1 MLRKLL
7 LSATCLSLVACSTA
21 TTNTADKVEE
31 KIPVKEAVYNY
42 SMVTAANPLAVDAG
56 AKVLKNGGN
65 AIDAAIAV
73 HSVLSLVEPQSSG
86 LGGGAF
92 MVVFEKDSGKL
103 TFLDGR
109 EKAPAN
115 VTEKLFYNDEGKVM
129 DYVSSWQSGRSVGVP
144 GQVALYEKAH
154 EMFGQAEWS
163 SLFEDAI
170 KLGED
175 GFVVSP
181 RLAGILA
188 NQRLR
193 MAINLDDYED
203 TAAYFY
209 PDGKPLAAGDL
220 RDNPDF
226 AATLKAVSEKGA
238 KAFYEGEI
246 AEAIIAGVKRG
257 AISGTMTLED
267 LANYEVSV
275 RSTLCGEA
283 LGYKI
288 CSAEPPSSGGVTQPA
303 ILGLYERLIE
313 DVAADDK
320 DGKLKA
326 FVDAQRL
333 AYADRDHYVADA
345 DFVTV
350 PAKELINP
358 KYLDARAKDRFA
370 PDAKPMPGDPGA
382 VLYGKPMID
391 MWGRDATDDKPGTT
405 HISIVDQWGN
415 AVSMTATVESPF
427 GSSRW
432 AKGFV
437 LNNELTDFSREAY
450 INGKLVANA
459 PAPNKRPRSSM
470 SPTVVFDKDGKLF
483 MVTGSPGGNSI
494 VAYTSK
500 TLVGVLDWGLSV
512 QEAVDYPNI
521 IARGEKVGVENTRG
535 ELGAS
540 VSKVLTDFGY
550 KVQEGQGEGSG
561 LHAIVVKGKD
571 LEGAADPRREGK
583 VVKVVEEKQV
593 RLQ

>member
-1 MLRKLL
+1 MMRKLL

-21 TTNTADKVEE
+21 TVEPP
-31 KIPVKEAVYNY
+31 PVNETAVYKH
-42 SMVTAANPLAVDAG
+42 SMVTAANPLAVQAG
-56 AKVLKNGGN
+56 AKVLENGGN
-65 AIDAAIAV
+65 AVDAAIAV

-92 MVVFEKDSGKL
+92 MVVYEAKTGEL

-109 EKAPAN
+109 EKAPAK
-115 VTEKLFYNDEGKVM
+115 VDEKLFYTDDGKVM
-129 DYVSSWQSGRSVGVP
+129 DYITAWQSGRSVGVP

-154 EMFGQAEWS
+154 SMFGLAEWG

-170 KLGED
+170 TLGED
-175 GFVVSP
+175 GFEVSP

-188 NQRLR
+188 NERLR
-193 MAINLDDYED
+193 KFMQLDDNPD
-203 TAAYFY
+203 TAPYFY
-209 PDGKPLAAGDL
+209 PNGEPLAAGTL
-220 RDNPDF
+220 RDNPEF
-226 AATLKAVSEKGA
+226 AATLRAIVKDGA
-238 KAFYEGEI
+238 KVFYEGEI
-246 AEAIIAGVKRG
+246 ADAIVKAVQGG
-257 AISGTMTLED
+257 AIGGAMTTED
-267 LANYEVSV
+267 LASYEVAV

-303 ILGLYERLIE
+303 ILGLYERLIK
-313 DVAADDK
+313 DVDADDK
-320 DGKLKA
+320 NAKLKA

-350 PAKELINP
+350 PAKELIEP
-358 KYLDARAKDRFA
+358 KYLDARVKDKFA
-370 PDAKPMPGDPGA
+370 PDAVPTAGDPGE

-391 MWGRDATDDKPGTT
+391 MWGRDATDDAPGTT
-405 HISIVDQWGN
+405 HISVVDKWGN
-415 AVSMTATVESPF
+415 AVSMTATVESAF

-432 AKGFV
+432 AKGFL

-450 INGKLVANA
+450 INGKIVANA
-459 PAPNKRPRSSM
+459 PAGNKRPRSSM
-470 SPTVVFDKDGKLF
+470 SPTLVFDKNDDLY

-500 TLVGVLDWGLSV
+500 TLVGVLDWGMTV
-512 QEAVDYPNI
+512 QEAVDYPNV

-535 ELGAS
+535 ELGAE
-540 VSKVLTDFGY
+540 VSKVLTDYGY

-561 LHAIVVKGKD
+561 LHAIVVKGD
-571 LEGAADPRREGK
+571 ELEGAADPRREGI
-583 VVKVVEEKQV
+583 VIAVE
-593 RLQ
+593 